1 MASCLITAGFT
12 RDCNYRVG
20 GLKKLYF
27 GNRSEIDSY
36 TDTVPDDGEINAIV
50 MVNPG
55 TPYTFFVV
63 EFERNTGV
71 QTQELQV
78 NAGQA
83 SVLHT
88 VTFTLGK
95 KDAATIA
102 ELKDMS
108 LGDIVIVAEDNTGHR
123 VILGRNNGLR
133 ASVLSDTSG
142 TAEADFNGLTFTYT
156 GTETEYAQVLDS
168 AFDIDTIL

>member
-27 GNRSEIDSY
+27 GNLSEIDSY

-55 TPYTFFVV
+55 TPFTFFVV

-71 QTQELQV
+71 FTEDLQV
-78 NAGQA
+78 NAGQR
-83 SVLHT
+83 SVLQT
-88 VTFTLGK
+88 LTFTLARHDK
-95 KDAATIA
+95 ELIA
-102 ELKDMS
+102 ELKS
-108 LGDIVIVAEDNTGHR
+108 LSLSDLVIVA
-123 VILGRNNGLR
+123 
-133 ASVLSDTSG
+133 
-142 TAEADFNGLTFTYT
+142 
-156 GTETEYAQVLDS
+156 
-168 AFDIDTIL
+168 